1 MRVLAAMEGG
11 QMPPPLCRVYS
22 VVVANEMSLKT
33 LEPRTK
39 CAVYWGLGALPSG
52 QFEVLGI
59 WMPDPDISASRFI
72 RDDLRLRGVE
82 RIGSLLGL
90 HSDATQGTSRTSSAE
105 LEVPAA
111 CVPSA
116 VKSRGHRRHRS
127 LRKTC
132 DVAAEIARHLDR
144 ALALHGPFRHESDAA
159 SFLSRRMVSLDRR
172 AQSFGSSGPGNS
184 KGSESRAGRQL
195 KQM

>member
-1 MRVLAAMEGG
+1 MRVAASMEGG
-11 QMPPPLCRVYS
+11 HLPPPLCRGYS
-22 VVVANEMSLKT
+22 VVVAKAMSLKT

-39 CAVYWGLGALPSG
+39 CVMYWGLGALPSG

-82 RIGSLLGL
+82 RIGSFLGL
-90 HSDATQGTSRTSSAE
+90 HSDAIQGTSRSPSVA
-105 LEVPAA
+105 LEVPAE
-111 CVPSA
+111 CVPPPD
-116 VKSRGHRRHRS
+116 KSRGHRRRRS

-132 DVAAEIARHLDR
+132 DVAAEIARRLDR

-159 SFLSRRMVSLDRR
+159 SFLSRRMVRLDLL
-172 AQSFGSSGPGNS
+172 AQSFGRSGREVGAAS
-184 KGSESRAGRQL
+184 KSTAGR
-195 KQM
+195 